1 MGGGVVDNPFWQT
14 DRTGTLMVLD
24 TAQGPNNP
32 KLQIKKVLHGTCVS
46 SYSKIELCGLKH
58 HILLIW

>member
-1 MGGGVVDNPFWQT
+1 MVDNPFWQT

-32 KLQIKKVLHGTCVS
+32 KLQQKKFYMGLVYPVIQKLNCVV
-46 SYSKIELCGLKH
+46 
-58 HILLIW
+58 